1 MLGLVLLSIP
11 LGFMI
16 ALPLTAM
23 LVKVGRRMGTTDSL
37 GSVGHEK
44 VLRDVP
50 NIGGIAIAAGVLVP
64 LAGCLLILALIGP
77 IQLAEYVPSVSD
89 FLDRLQ
95 SQQGPWWSIVIG
107 ALILHLMGLRD
118 DRVPLSPWPK
128 LCIQVAVASAVVFFG
143 GLRLLTA
150 LDQFGQ
156 AGIAFS
162 AVLTVIWIV
171 VLTNAINF
179 LDNMDGLA
187 AGVAGIAATVFMAA
201 TIINGQYFTAITF
214 GLLAGS
220 LLGFLVY
227 NVAPA
232 RIFMGDAGSLVVGFL
247 LATLT
252 VRTTFVDPANTSFA
266 LGSAWYGVLMPVV
279 VLAIPLYDFV
289 AVTTIRIRQGRS
301 PFRGDQQHL
310 SHRLL
315 DLGLSKVTAVIVIW
329 ALSMATGVGGIVLGS
344 LNLWQAIMVVGQTLA
359 ILLVL
364 AILELGGH
372 ASRSKDSNT

>member
-11 LGFMI
+11 LGFII

-23 LVKVGRRMGTTDSL
+23 LVKAGRRMGAKDSP
-37 GSVGHEK
+37 GSVGHQKE
-44 VLRDVP
+44 LRDVP
-50 NIGGIAIAAGVLVP
+50 NIGGIAIVAAVLLP
-64 LAGCLLILALIGP
+64 LISCLLVLGLIGP
-77 IQLAEYVPSVSD
+77 IRLAEYVPEVIN
-89 FLDRLQ
+89 FLDRLE
-95 SQQGPWWSIVIG
+95 SQQGAWWSIVIG
-107 ALILHLMGLRD
+107 ALVLHGMGLRD

-128 LCIQVAVASAVVFFG
+128 LFIQLAVACAVVFFG

-156 AGIAFS
+156 AGTALS
-162 AVLTVIWIV
+162 AVLTVIWIIV
-171 VLTNAINF
+171 ITNAINF

-187 AGVAGIAATVFMAA
+187 AGVAGIAASVFMAA
-201 TIINGQYFTAITF
+201 AIINEQYFTALTF

-232 RIFMGDAGSLVVGFL
+232 RIFMGDGGSLVVGFL
-247 LATLT
+247 IAVLT
-252 VRTTFVDPANTSFA
+252 VRTTFVDPANASFA

-289 AVTTIRIRQGRS
+289 TVSTIRIRQGRS
-301 PFRGDQQHL
+301 PLRGDQQHL

-315 DLGLSKVTAVIVIW
+315 DLGLSRVTAVIVIW

-344 LNLWQAIMVVGQTLA
+344 LTLWQAIMVVGQTLA

-364 AILELGGH
+364 AVLELGGH
-372 ASRSKDSNT
+372 ASRQKGSRQ